1 MPIEPTLG
9 PAEQTSR
16 GTLVCSLDRKLTVGE
31 AKDILALKNTLWF
44 YGYIAYDDTFGFGR
58 ELRYIFRY
66 DGGTE
71 AVFASI
77 PSKNFKAEFATRT
90 IRPVRPQSTTCHAAV
105 PKRRIY
111 LLRQATHHRLRNDR
125 QAHRRGERS
134 LVFVIAGLDTAIRS
148 SEEPIV
154 TSASAGSL
162 DGQTPEQR
170 LRALGIELPPAAPA
184 VGDYAPT
191 AIAGTLLMTS
201 GQLPWIAGEL
211 KFKGKIGADLSPE
224 QGYQAFRLS
233 ALNAIAQLK
242 AALGS
247 PDRVKQV
254 VRLEGTM
261 GCAPGFT
268 AQPSVLNGA
277 SHIVNQI
284 FGPRGRHT
292 RMIYSNNEMPMDCA
306 TLVVAL
312 RRDRARSII
321 LVGKPEIEQRRR
333 VG

>member
-1 MPIEPTLG
+1 M
-9 PAEQTSR
+9 
-16 GTLVCSLDRKLTVGE
+16 
-31 AKDILALKNTLWF
+31 
-44 YGYIAYDDTFGFGR
+44 
-58 ELRYIFRY
+58 
-66 DGGTE
+66 
-71 AVFASI
+71 
-77 PSKNFKAEFATRT
+77 
-90 IRPVRPQSTTCHAAV
+90 
-105 PKRRIY
+105 
-111 LLRQATHHRLRNDR
+111 
-125 QAHRRGERS
+125 
-134 LVFVIAGLDTAIRS
+134 
-148 SEEPIV
+148 
-154 TSASAGSL
+154 TSASADSL
-162 DGQTPEQR
+162 GGQTPEQR

-247 PDRVKQV
+247 LDRVKQV

-277 SHIVNQI
+277 SHVVNQI
-284 FGPRGRHT
+284 IGPRGRHT
-292 RMIYSNNEMPMDCA
+292 RMIYSNNEMPMNCA
-306 TLVVAL
+306 TLVVLYA
-312 RRDRARSII
+312 
-321 LVGKPEIEQRRR
+321 EIVPDQ
-333 VG
+333 